1 MQIYTCINDIRF
13 FQHLKSLI
21 FHWYATTD
29 PSVYQRVTI
38 TEHHDINIT
47 VDFSDLGVKQF
58 RQLGANQ
65 TKFVCMKIG
74 EEVIADMV
82 TNDGLSAYRQKAKTF
97 CNVVTHAASCGR

>member
-1 MQIYTCINDIRF
+1 M
-13 FQHLKSLI
+13 

-29 PSVYQRVTI
+29 PSVYQTPTI
-38 TEHHDINIT
+38 IEHHDIDIT

-65 TKFVCMKIG
+65 TNFVCMTIG

-82 TNDGLSAYRQKAKTF
+82 ANDGLSAYRQKAKTF
-97 CNVVTHAASCGR
+97 FNVVRHAASCGR

>member
-1 MQIYTCINDIRF
+1 MLLQIPAFIREW
-13 FQHLKSLI
+13 QI
-21 FHWYATTD
+21 
-29 PSVYQRVTI
+29 I
-38 TEHHDINIT
+38 EHHDINIT

-65 TKFVCMKIG
+65 TNFVCIKIG

-97 CNVVTHAASCGR
+97 FNVVRHAASCGR

>member
-1 MQIYTCINDIRF
+1 MNDIRYFQPLKF
-13 FQHLKSLI
+13 FI

-38 TEHHDINIT
+38 IEHHDINIT

-65 TKFVCMKIG
+65 TNFVCMTIG

-82 TNDGLSAYRQKAKTF
+82 ANDGLSAYRQKAKTF
-97 CNVVTHAASCGR
+97 FNVVRHAASCGR

>member
-1 MQIYTCINDIRF
+1 MQIIYSIYDIRY
-13 FQHLKSLI
+13 FQKSKMLY
-21 FHWYATTD
+21 FYFYATTD

-38 TEHHDINIT
+38 IEHHDINIT

-65 TKFVCMKIG
+65 TNFVCMKIG

-82 TNDGLSAYRQKAKTF
+82 ANDGLSAYRQKAKTF
-97 CNVVTHAASCGR
+97 FNVVRHAASCGR